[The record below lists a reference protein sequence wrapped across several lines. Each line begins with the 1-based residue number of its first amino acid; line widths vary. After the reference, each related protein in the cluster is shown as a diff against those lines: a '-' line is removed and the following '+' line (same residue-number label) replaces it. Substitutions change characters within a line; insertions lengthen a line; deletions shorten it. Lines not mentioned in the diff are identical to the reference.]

1 MAIEDFLTTEAEEID
16 LIGAILSSTNR
27 HRLDLWLPE
36 LDGTDFSS
44 PIDGDIWAAA
54 KQLHAAGK
62 RVSMRSILT
71 VKDTPQIH
79 DRLKKRSGMVSP
91 AEDIPDKI
99 KSVKDVA
106 AKRSLCVQLREVIEM
121 GVTDTPYSEVLE
133 AAHSK
138 LSTASRDEAD
148 DTVYDMST
156 ALTAWQER
164 MEAPPES
171 VRIFPTPWAELNT
184 LLNGGLQP
192 GRLYTIGARP
202 GVGKASAL
210 YERIPTPQGWT
221 TMGDI
226 KVGAQVFDENG
237 KVCNVVGTSEIWH
250 DRDIYRVTFSDG
262 TFVDVDGE
270 HEWFTE
276 TRASRKAECAA
287 RKVRRT
293 SKYAR
298 DQRGKSER
306 PSVKTTLH
314 IRDTLRV
321 GSDNRINHSIPVAGP
336 IAGPIG
342 GSEAGVPIGPYTL
355 GVWLGDGTSRSGNIT
370 LNDWDGPEILTEVAR
385 EGEAFRDKPRNA
397 GGNCQ
402 VFLVEQLHTRLSALG
417 LKGNKHI
424 PDIYLRA
431 DEATR
436 LALLRGLMD
445 TDGHATQNGG
455 MELTLCHKPLVDGAV
470 ELIRSLGM
478 IPHLTESVATI
489 EGREVGPKWRINWTA
504 STRCFNLAR
513 KAARQNLEVRAT
525 QGRRY
530 ITGVELVGQGPTR
543 CIEVD
548 SPRHL
553 FLIGDFH
560 PTHNSVTGVNVAQFA
575 AAMNHPAMI
584 FSLEMSAFEV
594 TSRIVASGAQAELGR
609 ILGHNV
615 DDWAQRKIDDYLP
628 DAHKHPLFIV
638 DKPGVTVE
646 WIAAQARAQKRISG
660 LDVVVVD
667 YLQLLKPV
675 DTRIPREQQV
685 AGMSWA
691 LKMLARELDV
701 AVILAAQLNRMSV
714 SEKRPPEAS
723 DLRESGAIEQDS
735 DGIIM
740 IDPVLDAGGNNTG
753 EVDFYIRKNR
763 QGRQGSVRLAS
774 RLNYAR
780 FDTMPRDTNFEG

>member
-71 VKDTPQIH
+71 IKDTPQIH

-106 AKRSLCVQLREVIEM
+106 AKRSLCIQLREVIEM

-138 LSTASRDEAD
+138 LSAATRDEAD
-148 DTVYDMST
+148 DTVYNMST
-156 ALTAWQER
+156 ALAAWQER

-171 VRIFPTPWAELNT
+171 VRIFPTPWDELNT

-202 GVGKASAL
+202 GVGK
-210 YERIPTPQGWT
+210 
-221 TMGDI
+221 
-226 KVGAQVFDENG
+226 
-237 KVCNVVGTSEIWH
+237 
-250 DRDIYRVTFSDG
+250 
-262 TFVDVDGE
+262 
-270 HEWFTE
+270 
-276 TRASRKAECAA
+276 
-287 RKVRRT
+287 
-293 SKYAR
+293 
-298 DQRGKSER
+298 
-306 PSVKTTLH
+306 
-314 IRDTLRV
+314 
-321 GSDNRINHSIPVAGP
+321 
-336 IAGPIG
+336 
-342 GSEAGVPIGPYTL
+342 
-355 GVWLGDGTSRSGNIT
+355 
-370 LNDWDGPEILTEVAR
+370 
-385 EGEAFRDKPRNA
+385 
-397 GGNCQ
+397 
-402 VFLVEQLHTRLSALG
+402 
-417 LKGNKHI
+417 
-424 PDIYLRA
+424 
-431 DEATR
+431 
-436 LALLRGLMD
+436 
-445 TDGHATQNGG
+445 
-455 MELTLCHKPLVDGAV
+455 
-470 ELIRSLGM
+470 
-478 IPHLTESVATI
+478 
-489 EGREVGPKWRINWTA
+489 
-504 STRCFNLAR
+504 
-513 KAARQNLEVRAT
+513 
-525 QGRRY
+525 
-530 ITGVELVGQGPTR
+530 
-543 CIEVD
+543 
-548 SPRHL
+548 
-553 FLIGDFH
+553 
-560 PTHNSVTGVNVAQFA
+560 SVTGVNLAQFA
-575 AAMNHPAMI
+575 AASGHPAMI

-628 DAHKHPLFIV
+628 DAYGHPLFIV

-780 FDTMPRDTNFEG
+780 FDTMPRNTNFEEY